1 MEWKADKEWSYEWYN
16 YYTIVGYQIITD
28 EKAGL
33 MEINQPKYFN
43 GVNFSV
49 EKDAVFVSAKNQQIL
64 ESLFLIRYEGKWEKI
79 DEKLLF

>member
-1 MEWKADKEWSYEWYN
+1 
-16 YYTIVGYQIITD
+16 
-28 EKAGL
+28 

-43 GVNFSV
+43 GVNFAV
-49 EKDAVFVSAKNQQIL
+49 EKYAVFVSAKNQQIL